1 MINIDLFP
9 LSSTTFRQ
17 QKVNHNWC
25 ADWIANHTKK
35 NLKEDK
41 KLLIDNFPATKTH
54 TVSMENWCADW
65 IANQAS

>member
-1 MINIDLFP
+1 MKEK
-9 LSSTTFRQ
+9 T
-17 QKVNHNWC
+17 
-25 ADWIANHTKK
+25 NHTKK
-35 NLKEDK
+35 NLEEDK